1 MNNIKYCKKCKKL
14 VFGDTQICEC
24 GKKLSGNAKSDDIV
38 YVCDIK
44 EFDKE
49 LVENALTKKD
59 IPYSVTISK
68 NKTESMWGM
77 IKGDHCVFVPAG
89 FLKSTIDALEGTV
102 FDEKPDFYE
111 KLDFPDK
118 PEWEEMPP
126 VKRRAVQ
133 VLSAIAF
140 IFVVYLCAAG
150 VDAVAAFI
158 TRLFEG

>member
-1 MNNIKYCKKCKKL
+1 MIHQENVGL
-14 VFGDTQICEC
+14 AAVR
-24 GKKLSGNAKSDDIV
+24 NAGIDWAYSCSDSRWLGFIDSDDWI
-38 YVCDIK
+38 
-44 EFDKE
+44 
-49 LVENALTKKD
+49 T
-59 IPYSVTISK
+59 
-68 NKTESMWGM
+68 
-77 IKGDHCVFVPAG
+77 
-89 FLKSTIDALEGTV
+89 
-102 FDEKPDFYE
+102 PDFYE